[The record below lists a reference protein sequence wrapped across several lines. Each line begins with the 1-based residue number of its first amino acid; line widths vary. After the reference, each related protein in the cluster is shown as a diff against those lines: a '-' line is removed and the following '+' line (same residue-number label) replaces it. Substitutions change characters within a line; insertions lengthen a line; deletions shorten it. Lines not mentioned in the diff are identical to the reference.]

1 MAAKLGAEEE
11 TAVKLIHLSD
21 LHLGKRVN
29 DFPMLEDQAY
39 ILERILEIADEE
51 QPYAVLIA
59 GDVYDKTVPSA
70 EAVALLD
77 DFLVKLADRSLPVL
91 LISGNHDSPE
101 RLAFANRLMEG
112 RGVHIAPVYHGQ
124 VAPVTLEDAH
134 GPVDFWLLPFL
145 KPVHLRRFF
154 PEDGVESYTDAMA
167 CAVRH
172 MSIDPTRRNVLVTH
186 QFVTGAERC
195 ESEEASVGGADNV
208 DVSVFAP
215 FDYVALGHLHGPQ
228 NVDGTRVRYC
238 GTPLKYSFSEVRHQK
253 SVTVVELGEKGML
266 DVRTVP
272 LVPKRDMVELRG
284 GFAQLTSPDVYGQ
297 VDRDAYVRVVLT
309 DENDVYEAMGKL
321 RLIYPNLMR
330 LDYDDLRIRGGSVE
344 LEEADVKR
352 DPLELF
358 AEFYRQQNR
367 RPMSEEQRRYLA
379 GLLETIQEER
389 A

>member
-1 MAAKLGAEEE
+1 M
-11 TAVKLIHLSD
+11 KLIHLSD

-39 ILERILEIADEE
+39 ILDRILEIADEE
-51 QPYAVLIA
+51 RPDAALIA
-59 GDVYDKTVPSA
+59 GDVYDKNVPSA

-112 RGVHIAPVYHGQ
+112 RGVYIAPVYHGE
-124 VAPVTLEDAH
+124 VSPVTLEDDC

-145 KPVHLRRFF
+145 KPAHIRRFF
-154 PEDGVESYTDAMA
+154 PEEGVESFTDAMA
-167 CAVRH
+167 CAIRH
-172 MSIDPTRRNVLVTH
+172 MPLDPARRNVLVTH

-195 ESEEASVGGADNV
+195 ESEEVSVGGADNV
-208 DVSVFAP
+208 DASVFAP

-228 NVDGTRVRYC
+228 NVGGERIRYC
-238 GTPLKYSFSEVRHQK
+238 GTPLKYSFSEAGHQK
-253 SVTVVELGEKGML
+253 SVTIVELGEKGSL
-266 DVRTVP
+266 EVRAVP
-272 LVPKRDMVELRG
+272 LLPQRDMVELRG
-284 GFAQLTSPDVYGQ
+284 SFAQLKSPEFYGQ
-297 VDRDAYVRVVLT
+297 VDRDAYVRVILT
-309 DENDVYEAMGKL
+309 DENDIYDAMGQL
-321 RLIYPNLMR
+321 RPVYPNLMA
-330 LDYDDLRIRGGSVE
+330 LDYDNLRTRSGAVV

-358 AEFYRQQNR
+358 ADFYQQQNHQ
-367 RPMSEEQRRYLA
+367 PMSEEQRRYLTE
-379 GLLETIQEER
+379 LLETIQEER

>member
-1 MAAKLGAEEE
+1 MRILH
-11 TAVKLIHLSD
+11 TAD
-21 LHLGKRVN
+21 WHLGKNIEGQSRLKEQKA
-29 DFPMLEDQAY
+29 FLEDFVH
-39 ILERILEIADEE
+39 IAREE
-51 QPYAVLIA
+51 QADLVIIA

-367 RPMSEEQRRYLA
+367 RPMSEEQRRYLT